1 MMIFTIDLSR
11 SKYKWIFTFDF
22 DSVSSLKN
30 ETQSHKWIFEFNFS
44 CEKTREKHKLYR
56 QNRRE

>member
-22 DSVSSLKN
+22 DSVSSLK
-30 ETQSHKWIFEFNFS
+30 
-44 CEKTREKHKLYR
+44 REVTSESSSLTFRVKKRVKNHKLYR